1 LAHFSAM
8 ITALQKSETDE
19 NYKSDLIKSSGKLGK
34 VLREAD
40 IRLLV
45 DGMLQKNGADMYV

>member
-1 LAHFSAM
+1 M

>member
-1 LAHFSAM
+1 MAHFSAM
-8 ITALQKSETDE
+8 ITALQKPETDE
-19 NYKSDLIKSSGKLGK
+19 NYKSDLKKSSGKLGK

-45 DGMLQKNGADMYV
+45 DGMLQKNGTEMYV